1 MQSRAV
7 ITNLFTRPLR
17 HPSVSFIESCHRRFM
32 ADGSL
37 SRSLGLKA
45 EVLKSFRIGLLIRDG
60 RQYLVIPYRDGSGN
74 YESLRLVSPDGKD
87 ILIGASKGGS
97 GSLSLSSLRIF
108 LQQLGGL
115 GSFTGSRF
123 FSLITISFFFL
134 KLTTG
139 EMTPQ

>member
-1 MQSRAV
+1 
-7 ITNLFTRPLR
+7 
-17 HPSVSFIESCHRRFM
+17 M

-87 ILIGASKGGS
+87 ILIGASKGDS